1 MRNGM
6 MCNAG
11 VYAIFTNV
19 GATLRF

>member
-19 GATLRF
+19 GATLKF